1 MAAINAMHQ
10 KDCRTDE
17 QKEADKEKE
26 EEEKDRTEKS
36 YLLYVAR
43 AQSKYERQ
51 MELKALAR
59 FCRGRG
65 ASAENIQLSEEKM
78 PPKDP

>member
-1 MAAINAMHQ
+1 
-10 KDCRTDE
+10 
-17 QKEADKEKE
+17 
-26 EEEKDRTEKS
+26 
-36 YLLYVAR
+36 
-43 AQSKYERQ
+43 

-78 PPKDP
+78 PPKDPAAGQSRSQGVNLYIKNLVLTSECQT